1 MPLAYGCG
9 VPAIALPAPPLSD
22 EEVLLRPWSLADI
35 PAVTA
40 ACHDPEIPRWTAVP
54 HAYTERDAT
63 EFIATR
69 EEDRAAGVGI
79 SFAVVDSDGELLGSI
94 GLMNFDWPERKAE
107 IGYWVA
113 KEARRRGVGTR
124 ALVLLSRWAIEQLG
138 LERIEL
144 TASPRNAASLALA
157 RRAGFTREGTL
168 RRFRYR
174 HGEREDL
181 VMYSLLPEDLA
192 R

>member
-1 MPLAYGCG
+1 MPHG
-9 VPAIALPAPPLSD
+9 
-22 EEVLLRPWSLADI
+22 
-35 PAVTA
+35 
-40 ACHDPEIPRWTAVP
+40 
-54 HAYTERDAT
+54 YTERDAT

-69 EEDRAAGVGI
+69 EGDRAAGIGI

-94 GLMNFDWPERKAE
+94 GLMNVDWPERKAE

-113 KEARRRGVGTR
+113 KGARRRGVGTR
-124 ALVLLSRWAIEQLG
+124 AVVLLSRWAIEQLG

-144 TASPRNAASLALA
+144 SASPRNAASLALA

-181 VMYSLLPEDLA
+181 VMHSLLPEDLA

>member
-22 EEVLLRPWSLADI
+22 EEVLLRPWSLADV

-40 ACHDPEIPRWTAVP
+40 ACRDPEIPRWTAVP
-54 HAYTERDAT
+54 HGYTDRDAT

>member
-1 MPLAYGCG
+1 MPHG
-9 VPAIALPAPPLSD
+9 
-22 EEVLLRPWSLADI
+22 
-35 PAVTA
+35 
-40 ACHDPEIPRWTAVP
+40 
-54 HAYTERDAT
+54 YTERDAT

-69 EEDRAAGVGI
+69 EEDRAAGLGI
-79 SFAVVDSDGELLGSI
+79 SFAVVDSHGKLLGSI

-144 TASPRNAASLALA
+144 TASPRNSASLALA